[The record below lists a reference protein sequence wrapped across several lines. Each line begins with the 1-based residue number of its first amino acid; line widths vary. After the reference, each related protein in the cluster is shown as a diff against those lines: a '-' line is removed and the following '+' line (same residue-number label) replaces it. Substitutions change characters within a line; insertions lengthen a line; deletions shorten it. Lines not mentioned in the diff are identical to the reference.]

1 MEYRDCHYRSE
12 ESRWPKE
19 RKQHAVSSRKSYLHQ
34 YLEMLGI
41 VIFKI
46 QLTEILNL
54 EAETI
59 IFITHILHL
68 PRFPEEITPIPALT
82 RGFSFFLLTHF
93 MSLKYAGS
101 PTQKLQKPNNI
112 LKCTALF

>member
-1 MEYRDCHYRSE
+1 
-12 ESRWPKE
+12 
-19 RKQHAVSSRKSYLHQ
+19 
-34 YLEMLGI
+34 MLGI

-82 RGFSFFLLTHF
+82 RDFSFFLLLTHF
-93 MSLKYAGS
+93 MSLKYAS
-101 PTQKLQKPNNI
+101 SLTQKLQKPNNI
-112 LKCTALF
+112 LKCAALL